1 MKNHIKIFCISSFLF
16 LGIQIQAQ
24 VKIGDNLTSI
34 NPNAALEIESATKG
48 LIMPRI
54 ALTNTTDYAPMTAH
68 IEGMSVYNTATT
80 GDVTPGYYYNDGT
93 KWVRIIDSN
102 DTSIGLSVEPWQ
114 VENTTDKATTNSQNI
129 YQMGNIGIKTDTPN
143 SALTVNGSANNLS
156 AYDAGTD
163 TTVDY
168 AQSNLA
174 YTSASAGNTFDLQNI
189 KDGGTY
195 TLAVQGAISGTADF
209 ISAGFTVH
217 LPVDNGPS
225 VVTGG
230 KHSIYT
236 ILVLGTHVYM
246 SWITGL

>member
-1 MKNHIKIFCISSFLF
+1 MKNRTKIFYISSFLF
-16 LGIQIQAQ
+16 LGMQMQAQ
-24 VKIGDNLTSI
+24 VKVGDNLTAI
-34 NPNAALEIESATKG
+34 NPNAALEIESTTKG

-54 ALTNTTDYAPMTAH
+54 ALTATTDFAPMSAH
-68 IEGMSVYNTATT
+68 IQGMSVYNTATA

-93 KWVRIIDSN
+93 KWVRLIDIIAK
-102 DTSIGLSVEPWQ
+102 EPWQ
-114 VENTTDKATTNSQNI
+114 VESTTNQATTNTQNI
-129 YQMGNIGIKTDTPN
+129 YQMGNIGIKTNAPN
-143 SALTVNGSANNLS
+143 SALTVNGSANNLL

-163 TTVDY
+163 TTIDY
-168 AQSNLA
+168 SKSNLA
-174 YTSASAGNTFDLQNI
+174 YTTASAGNIFDLQNI

-195 TLAVQGAISGTADF
+195 TLAVQGSVSGTANF
-209 ISAGFTVH
+209 TSAGFTVH

>member
-1 MKNHIKIFCISSFLF
+1 VLTYTNENN
-16 LGIQIQAQ
+16 
-24 VKIGDNLTSI
+24 DNPT
-34 NPNAALEIESATKG
+34 
-48 LIMPRI
+48 
-54 ALTNTTDYAPMTAH
+54 
-68 IEGMSVYNTATT
+68 
-80 GDVTPGYYYNDGT
+80 
-93 KWVRIIDSN
+93 ID
-102 DTSIGLSVEPWQ
+102 LSTLKVEPWQ
-114 VENTTDKATTNSQNI
+114 VATTIDQATLNTQSI
-129 YQMGNIGIKTDTPN
+129 YQMGNIGIKTSAPN
-143 SALTVNGSANNLS
+143 SALTVNGSANNLA

-163 TTVDY
+163 TAVDY

-195 TLAVQGAISGTADF
+195 TLAVQGTVSGTASF
-209 ISAGFTVH
+209 TSAGFTVH

>member
-1 MKNHIKIFCISSFLF
+1 MEAS
-16 LGIQIQAQ
+16 
-24 VKIGDNLTSI
+24 
-34 NPNAALEIESATKG
+34 NAAVFGNRNG
-48 LIMPRI
+48 LSNTAINSLVFGTGNRANANNTLVAGQDNNSGSYNEVVFGQNNAITTGTPDSWVLTDPLLQVGNGEGTQSN
-54 ALTNTTDYAPMTAH
+54 ALTILKNGNTG
-68 IEGMSVYNTATT
+68 INTEA
-80 GDVTPGYYYNDGT
+80 
-93 KWVRIIDSN
+93 
-102 DTSIGLSVEPWQ
+102 
-114 VENTTDKATTNSQNI
+114 
-129 YQMGNIGIKTDTPN
+129 PN
-143 SALTVNGSANNLS
+143 SALTVNGSANNLL

-163 TTVDY
+163 TTIDY

-174 YTSASAGNTFDLQNI
+174 YTTADAGNTFDLQNI

-195 TLAVQGAISGTADF
+195 TLAVQGSVSGTANF
-209 ISAGFTVH
+209 TSAGFTVH